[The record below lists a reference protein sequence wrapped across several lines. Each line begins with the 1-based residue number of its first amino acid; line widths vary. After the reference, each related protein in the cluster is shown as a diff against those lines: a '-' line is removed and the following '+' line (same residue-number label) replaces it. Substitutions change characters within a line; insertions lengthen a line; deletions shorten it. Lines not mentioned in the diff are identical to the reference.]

1 MPLVVVHSL
10 GEWAARLGERQSKT
24 ALTVGNFDGLHL
36 GHQKIL
42 RGVVERARAMGA
54 LAAAVTFDP
63 HPLKILRPAEA
74 PPLIATLAQRLAG
87 LEQQGLEAALVLPFD
102 REFAQLSPEEF
113 VRGILVE
120 KLAMRA
126 VLVGEN
132 FRFGYRQAGDVKSLA
147 ALGCRLGFDVHI
159 VPPVVIRAEVVSSTA
174 IRHAVQQGRVE
185 RAARLL
191 GGPFVLT
198 GEVRPGSGR
207 GARILFPTLN
217 LAAEQELRPAI
228 GVYATETRV
237 AGRLYRSATNVGVRP
252 TFDGKG
258 LTIESHVFDFSEK
271 IAAGPMEVHFWKR
284 LREERKFSGPE
295 ALRAQIAKDLV
306 RARSF
311 FARFDRATVGNL
323 SRARTAREPV

>member
-1 MPLVVVHSL
+1 
-10 GEWAARLGERQSKT
+10 
-24 ALTVGNFDGLHL
+24 
-36 GHQKIL
+36 
-42 RGVVERARAMGA
+42 
-54 LAAAVTFDP
+54 VTFDP

-87 LEQQGLEAALVLPFD
+87 LEQQGLEAALVLRFD
-102 REFAQLSPEEF
+102 REFARLSPEEF
-113 VRGILVE
+113 VRDILVE

-132 FRFGYRQAGDVKSLA
+132 FRFGYQQAGDVQSLA
-147 ALGCRLGFDVHI
+147 ALGCRFAFDVEI
-159 VPPVVIRAEVVSSTA
+159 VPPVVIRGQMVSSTA
-174 IRHAVQQGRVE
+174 IREAVQQGKVE

-191 GGPFVLT
+191 GRPPVLT

-207 GARILFPTLN
+207 GARLLFPTLN
-217 LAAEQELRPAI
+217 LAPEQELRPPI

-258 LTIESHVFDFSEK
+258 LTVESYLFDFSKK
-271 IAAGPMEVHFWKR
+271 ITSGPMEVHFWKR

-295 ALRAQIAKDLV
+295 ALRAQIEKDLL

-311 FARFDRATVGNL
+311 FACFDRAKARDL
-323 SRARTAREPV
+323 ARLRTARKPV